1 MITVRYINELKLG
14 NISDKDI
21 PTFCYES
28 SFCDLG
34 NLELGLFKG
43 TFLLCVRNTI
53 SSEHKHSII
62 FITDVSSNLHWAI
75 IGIKSIT
82 WSGYEEKMQHRY
94 HSHDP
99 GDTLFDCLCSCLG
112 KTYLHI
118 ICSTC
123 LQDPTCRCVLLSVTR
138 HHGTRAMGHSTTA
151 TSLSQLLWCSR
162 PSRTSHGSRRH

>member
-1 MITVRYINELKLG
+1 MITVRYIDELKLG
-14 NISDKDI
+14 NISDEDI

-28 SFCDLG
+28 GFCDLG

-43 TFLLCVRNTI
+43 TFLLRVRNTI
-53 SSEHKHSII
+53 SSEHKHSIV
-62 FITDVSSNLHWAI
+62 FITDVSSNLHRAI
-75 IGIKSIT
+75 IGIESKT
-82 WSGYEEKMQHRY
+82 WSGYEEKMQCGY

-99 GDTLFDCLCSCLG
+99 GDTLFDCLCSRSG
-112 KTYLHI
+112 TTYLRI

-123 LQDPTCRCVLLSVTR
+123 LQDPTCRRVLLSATR

-151 TSLSQLLWCSR
+151 TSLSRLSRCLR